1 MFVWIVNMMD
11 SSTNWNL
18 WGQMK
23 AIRHNNFI
31 IGILCAIGCEVFF
44 GLSYIFTKTAT
55 QEASAFALLGWRFI
69 VAFVIMSVIVLLG
82 IIKINLKGKPIMP
95 LLLVALFSPCI
106 YFIGETIGISRTT
119 ASESGVFLACIPV
132 ASLVTSTLILK
143 KKPSKIQVVGI
154 LITLVGVA
162 VTVLALAV
170 GAASSLSA
178 IGYVF
183 LLVAV
188 VSYALY
194 SVFVE
199 KASKYTGGEITYMM
213 LLAGAIVFGVIAV
226 CEALLHGTVG
236 ELIALP
242 FKSSDFLVAIL
253 YQSIGCSVLAFFMS
267 NAAIAR
273 IGVNRASSFI
283 GVSTVVSVVA
293 GALLLKETFTVY
305 QIIGATVIVVGIYTA
320 NAKKKTE

>member
-1 MFVWIVNMMD
+1 
-11 SSTNWNL
+11 
-18 WGQMK
+18 MK

-44 GLSYIFTKTAT
+44 GLSYIFTKSAT
-55 QEASAFALLGWRFI
+55 QEASAFSLLGWRFI

-132 ASLVTSTLILK
+132 ASLVASTLILK

-154 LITLVGVA
+154 LITLAGVA
-162 VTVLALAV
+162 VTVLAV
-170 GAASSLSA
+170 GAASSLSV

-194 SVFVE
+194 SIFAE

-293 GALLLKETFTVY
+293 GALLLKETFTIY
-305 QIIGATVIVVGIYTA
+305 QIIGAAVIVVGIYTA
-320 NAKKKTE
+320 NAKKTTE